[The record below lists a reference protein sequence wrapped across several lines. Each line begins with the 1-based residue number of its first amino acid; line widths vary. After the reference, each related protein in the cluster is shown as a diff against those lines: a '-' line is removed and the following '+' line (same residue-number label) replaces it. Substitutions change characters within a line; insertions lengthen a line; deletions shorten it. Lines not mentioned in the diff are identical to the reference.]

1 MNEKYE
7 QLIAEYFAGNL
18 DKSGKDKIEELLANG
33 EIDSIEFR
41 AMEQLHEELDI
52 VSVPTPGEGMS
63 RRFYT
68 MLEGEKESIQTSW
81 SQRINEQFNGFVQ
94 DFTFSKLA
102 YTFVLLIIGG
112 LIGAQFSNN
121 NSQIEQLSSE
131 MQNMRELMM
140 VSLLE
145 GASATERLKAV
156 NISSKLPSA
165 DSDAIRALLFTLNND
180 PSVNVRV
187 QSIEALKR
195 WGQEES
201 VREGLVKSIVRQE
214 SPVVIVEL
222 ADAMIELELKSSTRE
237 FEQLLE
243 ERELDYTVQQKL
255 QNSIAVLM

>member
-1 MNEKYE
+1 MNEKHE
-7 QLIAEYFAGNL
+7 QLIADYLAGNL
-18 DKSGKDKIEELLANG
+18 DKTGKDKIEELLASG
-33 EIDSIEFR
+33 EIDLIEFR
-41 AMEQLHEELDI
+41 AVERLYEDLDMI
-52 VSVPTPGEGMS
+52 SVPSPGSEMS

-68 MLEGEKESIQTSW
+68 MLEEEKAAVKGTWLQQVQTSVYAFL
-81 SQRINEQFNGFVQ
+81 QEITMPR
-94 DFTFSKLA
+94 LA
-102 YTFVLLIIGG
+102 YASILLIAGIFIGTM
-112 LIGAQFSNN
+112 FNN
-121 NSQIEQLSSE
+121 NDTEIEQLSAE
-131 MQNMRELMM
+131 MQSMREMMM

-201 VREGLVKSIVRQE
+201 VREGLVKSITRQE

-222 ADAMIELELKSSTRE
+222 ADAMIELELKNSTKE